1 MGNNETVSVPVTEF
15 VNHAQLDE
23 ASLPIVIVG
32 TGPVGIRI
40 LQSLQRQNFKQ
51 PIVIY
56 GGEPWQPYNRVRLS
70 SFLAGDIHW
79 NELVDSQSVPDDI
92 NIVQHHNCKV
102 VQINSDKQ
110 YVIDERGQRQN
121 YSKLILALGSRAHVP
136 SVPGNTLGRV
146 FTFRDLQDTQELVA
160 RRVQSRC
167 TVVVGGGL
175 LGLEAARAMARHNT
189 QVIVVDHA
197 TRLMNQQ
204 LDDEAAALLNE
215 HVLSLGIRV
224 YLGSGIERIDG
235 ERHVES
241 IVLKDG
247 RRIECDTVILA
258 TGIVPNIELAR
269 EAKLSVGRGIRV
281 NDLMQTS
288 NPQIYAVGECAEHR
302 EKVYGI
308 VAPGYEQ
315 AEVAVHSLQG
325 KKTRYNGS
333 IAATSLKVV
342 GKSIF
347 SMGRVGEEEYAGN
360 FDFLTYADTSN
371 GVYRKL
377 VFRRRRL
384 VGVIAV
390 GEWPGQQR
398 VQESITNRRL
408 FWPWQIRRFIKTGEL
423 WNPEESSNPV
433 SWPAHAIICNCMN
446 VNRGACSQAI
456 SQGCADIDQIMQAT
470 GASTVCGSCRPLLAQ
485 LIGAKIKSLKLPA
498 LKSFFVFSLISLLF
512 ALAALFWSG
521 ASYNLSVLEPLQWD
535 ILWRDGLIKQIT
547 GYSVLG
553 LSMVALLMSLRK
565 RWSKIRWLQFDTWRY
580 VHVAIGLLGI
590 IALLAHTGLR
600 LGNNLNFWLMSAFVG
615 LLLVGS
621 LSALFMS
628 LQHKLD
634 AVVAK
639 QVREKMIWL
648 HILLFWPVPALLAFH
663 ITKVYYF

>member
-1 MGNNETVSVPVTEF
+1 VGNNKTVSVPVTEF
-15 VNHAQLDE
+15 VNHTQLDD

-40 LQSLQRQNFKQ
+40 LQSLERQNTKQ

-70 SFLAGDIHW
+70 SFLAGDIRW
-79 NELVDSQSVPDDI
+79 NELVDSQSVPDDA

-102 VQINSDKQ
+102 VHIDVDEQF
-110 YVIDERGQRQN
+110 VIDERGQKQN
-121 YSKLILALGSRAHVP
+121 YSKLILALGSSAHVP

-146 FTFRDLQDTQELVA
+146 FTFRDLKDTQDLVA

-197 TRLMNQQ
+197 MRLMHQQ
-204 LDDEAAALLNE
+204 LDDEAADLLKE

-224 YLGSGIERIDG
+224 YLGSGIDRIDG

-269 EAKLSVGRGIRV
+269 EARLSVGRGIRV
-281 NDLMQTS
+281 NDSMQTS
-288 NPQIYAVGECAEHR
+288 NPHIYAVGECAEHR
-302 EKVYGI
+302 EKIYGI

-325 KKTRYNGS
+325 RKTRYSGS

-347 SMGRVGEEEYAGN
+347 SMGRVGEEEYTRN
-360 FDFLTYADTSN
+360 FEFHTYVDTSN
-371 GVYRKL
+371 SIYRKL
-377 VFRRRRL
+377 VFSRRRL

-408 FWPWQIRRFIKTGEL
+408 FWPWQIRRFIKSGEL
-423 WNPEESSNPV
+423 WDPEESSNPV
-433 SWPAHAIICNCMN
+433 SWPAHAVICNCMN
-446 VNRGACSQAI
+446 VNRGQCSHAI
-456 SQGCADIDQIMQAT
+456 NQGCSDIEQVMQAT

-485 LIGAKIKSLKLPA
+485 LVGTTIKSLKLPA
-498 LKSFFVFSLISLLF
+498 LKSFFVFSLVSFLL
-512 ALAALFWSG
+512 ALLALLWSG

-553 LSMVALLMSLRK
+553 LSAVALLMSLRK
-565 RWSKIRWLQFDTWRY
+565 RWSRIRWLQFDTWRY

-590 IALLAHTGLR
+590 VALLAHTGLR

-628 LQHKLD
+628 FQHKLD

-639 QVREKMIWL
+639 HVREKMIWL